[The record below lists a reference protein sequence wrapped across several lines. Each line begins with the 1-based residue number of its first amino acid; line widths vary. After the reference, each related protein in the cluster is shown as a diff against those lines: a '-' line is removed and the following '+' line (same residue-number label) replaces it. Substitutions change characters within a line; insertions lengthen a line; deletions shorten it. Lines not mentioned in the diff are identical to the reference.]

1 MLGLNMTILI
11 SGWSSSK
18 ARAVLS
24 TKLFTAGEYLPLDIW
39 NSGSG
44 QFSISSLIGD
54 SFSLE
59 FVEPVKKNGWRKIYH
74 EVSVFMTVWSNKGK
88 SKVQIV

>member
-59 FVEPVKKNGWRKIYH
+59 FVEPAKKNGEEKRVIDILVLQKY
-74 EVSVFMTVWSNKGK
+74 EVIEGK
-88 SKVQIV
+88 VRYK

>member
-1 MLGLNMTILI
+1 MEAQALDDQENI
-11 SGWSSSK
+11 SSNRTKINVK
-18 ARAVLS
+18 A
-24 TKLFTAGEYLPLDIW
+24 KLFTAGEYLPLDIW

-54 SFSLE
+54 SFSIE
-59 FVEPVKKNGWRKIYH
+59 FVEPVKKKGLRNSFYRF
-74 EVSVFMTVWSNKGK
+74 VCFMKVWSNKGK